1 MPLPEHSCSLSPA
14 NQKIL
19 LEIARASIR
28 HGLAR
33 GKPVPV
39 DLGTLPPELAVE
51 RATFV
56 TLERQGE
63 LRGCIGCLEA
73 FRPLAVDIAANA
85 FAAAFRDSR
94 FPPVSAEE
102 FDGLEIHL
110 SLLTPPEPL
119 PFSSEA
125 DLLSQLVP
133 GVDGLILEEGPLRG
147 TFLPAVWEHLPEPE
161 AFLWHLKVKAGLS
174 GNHWS
179 PAMRVH
185 RYRTELIKE
194 A

>member
-85 FAAAFRDSR
+85 FSAAFRDNR
-94 FPPVSAEE
+94 FPPVTPEE

-119 PFSSEA
+119 VFSSEA

-133 GVDGLILEEGPLRG
+133 GVDGLILEKGLRRG
-147 TFLPAVWEHLPEPE
+147 TFLPTVWEDLPEPK
-161 AFLWHLKVKAGLS
+161 AFLRHLKLKAGLPDHHETA
-174 GNHWS
+174 GLK
-179 PAMRVH
+179 AF
-185 RYRTELIKE
+185 RYRTERIE
-194 A
+194 EP

>member
-1 MPLPEHSCSLSPA
+1 MPLPEHSCNLSPA

-28 HGLAR
+28 NGLAR

-39 DLGTLPPELAVE
+39 DLGTLPAELAVE

-56 TLERQGE
+56 TLELRGE

-85 FAAAFRDSR
+85 FAAAFRDAR
-94 FPPVSAEE
+94 FPPVAADE
-102 FDGLEIHL
+102 FDDLEIHL

-119 PFSSEA
+119 QFSSEA

-133 GVDGLILEEGPLRG
+133 GVDGLILQEGPRRG
-147 TFLPAVWEHLPEPE
+147 TFLPAVWENLPEPE
-161 AFLWHLKVKAGLS
+161 AFLWHLKLKAGMP

-179 PAMRVH
+179 PALKVS